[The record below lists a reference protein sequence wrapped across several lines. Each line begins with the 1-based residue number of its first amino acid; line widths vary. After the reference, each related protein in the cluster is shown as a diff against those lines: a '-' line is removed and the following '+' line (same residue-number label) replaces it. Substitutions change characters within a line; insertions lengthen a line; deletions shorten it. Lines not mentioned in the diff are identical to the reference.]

1 MPFFKNYNKIMK
13 LPRDLE
19 IKTYLSYETAP
30 GTEVSIYYNMG
41 NEKEEQ
47 YYHEKMEEI
56 FIGHYQ
62 KAFIVFQNEKLMY
75 YITEQH
81 DGLEETTQS
90 DGVWMDASL
99 DREEES
105 RFASLNLMMLSKE
118 LKDEKTLEELMLQY
132 MKLNHVL
139 DTNLKIL

>member
-1 MPFFKNYNKIMK
+1 MVIFFVLFIGLFLCFKSGLGLGEKETIVDKI
-13 LPRDLE
+13 
-19 IKTYLSYETAP
+19 
-30 GTEVSIYYNMG
+30 MG

-75 YITEQH
+75 YITEKH
-81 DGLEETTQS
+81 DGVEETTQS
-90 DGVWMDASL
+90 DGVLMDASL